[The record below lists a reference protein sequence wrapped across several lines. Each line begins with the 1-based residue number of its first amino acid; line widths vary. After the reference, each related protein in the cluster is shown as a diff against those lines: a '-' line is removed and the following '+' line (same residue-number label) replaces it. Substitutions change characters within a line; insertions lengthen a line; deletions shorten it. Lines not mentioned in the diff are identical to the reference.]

1 MALVLQTNV
10 ASLTAQRNLAGTQ
23 SALQTNFS
31 RLSSGFRINTAA
43 DDASGLAISESLKAQ
58 VGSFMVA
65 ERNAN
70 NGTSMAQTAEGA
82 LGQVSSVLG
91 RMRELAVQ
99 SANGDLGSTDRS
111 YIQTEFT
118 QLQEEID
125 RIANSSKYN
134 GKDLLAGTSTTIDFQ
149 VGINNTTD
157 DRISIVFGGVTT
169 GSLVIDGS
177 NAAVSGSTA
186 TNAQSTI
193 TKIDTAIASVSNFRA
208 TFGAKMNRLQNA
220 VQNIQSFRTN
230 LAAANS
236 RIRDADVAEEAA
248 QLTRNQVLQQAGAAV
263 LAQANQSPQIALK
276 LLG

>member
-1 MALVLQTNV
+1 MALTLNTNV
-10 ASLTAQRNLAGTQ
+10 ASLTAQKNLAMTQ
-23 SALQTNFS
+23 SNLQTNFN

-58 VGSFMVA
+58 VGSFTVA

-82 LGQVSSVLG
+82 LGQISNVLT

-99 SANGDLGSTDRS
+99 SANGDLGSTDRG
-111 YIQTEFT
+111 YIQTEFGE
-118 QLQEEID
+118 LKSEID
-125 RIANSSKYN
+125 RISNASQYN
-134 GKDLLAGTSTTIDFQ
+134 GKSLLSGAATTIDFQ

-157 DRISIVFGGVTT
+157 DRISVSFGGVST
-169 GSLVIDGS
+169 GSLGI
-177 NAAVSGSTA
+177 NATSVSGTDA
-186 TNAQSTI
+186 ANAQTAI
-193 TKIDTAIASVSNFRA
+193 GTIDTAISSVSNFRA
-208 TFGAKMNRLQNA
+208 TFGAKMNRLADA

-230 LAAANS
+230 LSAANS
-236 RIRDADVAEEAA
+236 RIRDADIAEESAA
-248 QLTRNQVLQQAGAAV
+248 LTRNQVLQQAGAAV